1 MVLQME
7 RHLRGANV
15 FAGFILFPLLGGAKR
30 GSDKERGATDAT
42 SAFYSS
48 GLMTA
53 VIGGRGDG
61 P

>member
-1 MVLQME
+1 MALQME

-15 FAGFILFPLLGGAKR
+15 FAGFIFFPPVVGAGR

-42 SAFYSS
+42 PAFCSS

-53 VIGGRGDG
+53 VIE
-61 P
+61 